1 MILTSTVAAVV
12 MDFLGINPVRAL
24 YWSAVING
32 VLAPFLLVAIL
43 LAASDKQAMM
53 GQPSSALSKTV
64 VGVATALMFVA
75 AIAMFVV

>member
-1 MILTSTVAAVV
+1 MSTLAAVV
-12 MDFLGINPVRAL
+12 MDFLDINPVRAL
-24 YWSAVING
+24 YLSAVING

-43 LAASDKQAMM
+43 IVASDGQVMT

-64 VGVATALMFVA
+64 VGVTTILMFVA